1 MTAGTPVLLTA
12 LATEA
17 GLAEHW
23 TDAHGRPQAVAPDT
37 LRALLRAMDL
47 PADSDT
53 QVQDSRRWLT
63 HGNAHLPAMLVA
75 VAGGSLGLPVAHAGR
90 YEIRAGQAAAAA
102 PIAGHTVAGA
112 TGAPELAVPAMP
124 GYYTLELA
132 GGITTLAVAPPSA
145 PTLAQLLR
153 DPHPRAWGL
162 AAQVYSL
169 RRRGPDPVQ
178 ATHGF
183 GDFGALRELAAA
195 AGAAGADALAIS
207 PVHALFA
214 DDPDQ
219 YSPYSP
225 SSRLFLN
232 TLYADPAVLGEGPL
246 RAALARLPPQAA
258 QALQT
263 LDAQDLIDWPQAAR
277 WRQQLLRALHRD
289 FEQRATPAQQLAF
302 QAFCTAGG
310 QDLRDHALFET
321 LHARQAQ
328 FAGAPRSWAEWPD
341 ALRNPRSAQAEAAAQ
356 THAQE
361 LDFHRFAQWLA
372 AVSLSQAQA
381 TARQAG
387 MRVGLIAD
395 LAIGAHPAGSHAWSR
410 QDDLL
415 RHAGVGAPP
424 DIHNP
429 QGQAWSLTALS
440 PRALRDSGYAAFLA
454 MLRAGFAHAGGLRID
469 HILGLARL
477 WLIPDGAGAADGAY
491 LRYPLRALLRLTA
504 LEAWRHQALVIGE
517 NLGTVPEGFDD
528 ALRDHGLLGMD
539 VLWFMRGQ
547 PSPPRPHAPAAF
559 RPPGAWPA
567 HAAAMTTTHDLPT
580 LAGWWRGHD
589 IDWRARLGLLGP
601 QDGQTDLRAQRD
613 ADREHLWQAVRDHA
627 HLPAGPAPTQAP
639 GAALL
644 AFVAAT
650 PCPLTLVP
658 LEDATGAVDQPNLP
672 GADARHPNWRQRQPL
687 TAADCLDDS
696 AVRARLAPLR
706 ALRGRT
712 P

>member
-1 MTAGTPVLLTA
+1 MSANATTGLAA
-12 LATEA
+12 LAIEA

-23 TDAHGRPQAVAPDT
+23 TDAHGRAKVVAPDT

-53 QVQDSRRWLT
+53 QVQDSRLRLT
-63 HGNAHLPAMLVA
+63 DSNEHLPTMLVA
-75 VAGGSLGLPVAHAGR
+75 VAGGSLTLPASCAGL
-90 YEIRAGQAAAAA
+90 YELRAGQAAPAAA
-102 PIAGHTVAGA
+102 LTGHTTTGT
-112 TGAPELAVPAMP
+112 TGAPELAVPPMP
-124 GYYTLELA
+124 GYYTLELP
-132 GGITTLAVAPPSA
+132 GGTTTLAVAPPSA
-145 PTLAQLLR
+145 PTLAQLLQ
-153 DPHPRAWGL
+153 DADPRAWGL

-169 RRRGPDPVQ
+169 RGSNQDPMR

-183 GDFGALRELAAA
+183 GDFGALRELATA
-195 AGAAGADALAIS
+195 AGTAGADALAIS

-214 DDPDQ
+214 DDPAQ

-232 TLYADPAVLGEGPL
+232 TLYADPAVLGVDAL

-258 QALQT
+258 QALQA
-263 LDAQDLIDWPQAAR
+263 LDAKTLIDWPQAAR
-277 WRQQLLRALHRD
+277 WRQQLLRELHRG
-289 FEQRATPAQQLAF
+289 FGQLATLAQQQAF
-302 QAFCTAGG
+302 QAFCTEGG

-328 FAGAPRSWAEWPD
+328 FPGAPQSWAEWPD
-341 ALRNPRSAQAEAAAQ
+341 ALRDPRSAQAQAAAQ

-361 LDFHRFAQWLA
+361 VDFHRFAQWLA
-372 AVSLSQAQA
+372 AVGLSQAQA
-381 TARQAG
+381 AARQAG

-395 LAIGAHPAGSHAWSR
+395 LAIGAHPAGSHAWSHQR
-410 QDDLL
+410 DLL
-415 RHAGVGAPP
+415 RQASVGAPP

-477 WLIPDGAGAADGAY
+477 WLIPDGAGAADGVY

-539 VLWFMRGQ
+539 VLWFMRGE
-547 PSPPRPHAPAAF
+547 RAPAPFIA
-559 RPPGAWPA
+559 PAAWPA

-580 LAGWWRGHD
+580 LEGWWRSHD
-589 IDWRARLGLLGP
+589 IDWRARLGLLDAQGGP
-601 QDGQTDLRAQRD
+601 ADLLAQRD
-613 ADREHLWQAVRDHA
+613 ADREHLWQAVRSHA
-627 HLPAGPAPTQAP
+627 HLAASPAPTQAP
-639 GAALL
+639 SAALL
-644 AFVAAT
+644 GFVAAA

-658 LEDATGAVDQPNLP
+658 LEDATGIVDQPNLP

-687 TAADCLDDS
+687 AAAACLDDP
-696 AVRARLAPLR
+696 AVRTRLAPLC
-706 ALRGRT
+706 ALRGRK

>member
-1 MTAGTPVLLTA
+1 MTAPHAA
-12 LATEA
+12 LAALAAEA

-23 TDAHGRPQAVAPDT
+23 TDAHGHPRVVAPDT

-47 PADSDT
+47 PADADG
-53 QVQDSRRWLT
+53 QIQASRRHLADS
-63 HGNAHLPAMLVA
+63 HAHLPPMRVA
-75 VAGGSLGLPVAHAGR
+75 VAGGTLSLPARCAGR
-90 YEIRAGQAAAAA
+90 YAIHAPQAA
-102 PIAGHTVAGA
+102 PLRGHTSPGIG
-112 TGAPELAVPAMP
+112 GAPELAVPTQP
-124 GYYTLELA
+124 GYYQLELA
-132 GGITTLAVAPPSA
+132 GGTTTLAVAPPSA
-145 PTLAQLLR
+145 PTLAQLLG
-153 DPHPRAWGL
+153 DAAPRAWGL

-169 RRRGPDPVQ
+169 RYRGPDAARSTQ
-178 ATHGF
+178 GF
-183 GDFGALRELAAA
+183 GDFGALRELAGA

-214 DDPDQ
+214 DDPTQ
-219 YSPYSP
+219 FSPYSP

-232 TLYADPAVLGEGPL
+232 TLYADPGVLGEAPL
-246 RAALARLPPQAA
+246 RAALARLPPAA
-258 QALQT
+258 ASALQA

-277 WRQQLLRALHRD
+277 WRQQLLRELHRG
-289 FEQRATPAQQLAF
+289 FGAQASAAEQQAF

-328 FAGAPRSWAEWPD
+328 FPGAPATWADWPQ
-341 ALRNPRSAQAEAAAQ
+341 ALRDPRSAQAEAAAR
-356 THAQE
+356 THADE

-372 AVSLSQAQA
+372 ALSLSSAHA
-381 TARQAG
+381 AARQAG

-410 QDDLL
+410 QADLL
-415 RHAGVGAPP
+415 RHASVGAPP

-429 QGQAWSLTALS
+429 LGQAWSLTALS

-454 MLRAGFAHAGGLRID
+454 LLRASLAQAGGLRID

-504 LEAWRHQALVIGE
+504 LEAWRHRALVIGE

-528 ALRDHGLLGMD
+528 ALREHGLLGMN
-539 VLWFMRGQ
+539 VLWFMRGP
-547 PSPPRPHAPAAF
+547 PSPRAPAAF
-559 RPPGAWPA
+559 LPPAAWPSS
-567 HAAAMTTTHDLPT
+567 AAAMTTTHDLPT
-580 LAGWWRGHD
+580 LRGWWQGHD
-589 IDWRARLGLLGP
+589 LDWRARLGLTGP
-601 QDGQTDLRAQRD
+601 HEAPAELHAQRE

-627 HLPAGPAPTQAP
+627 HLPASPAPAQAP

-658 LEDATGAVDQPNLP
+658 LEDATGMLEQPNLP

-687 TAADCLDDS
+687 DAARCLDDP
-696 AVRARLAPLR
+696 AVRTRLAPLR
-706 ALRGRT
+706 ALRDRK